1 MTLKEVLRRVAEIRE
16 NQRNGPQCH
25 TDEDRLHCDVLAYI
39 AAAPQTPG
47 TIARIAK
54 AALDTQSIDFDRWY
68 E

>member
-1 MTLKEVLRRVAEIRE
+1 MTLKEVLSRVAEIRE

-25 TDEDRLHCDVLAYI
+25 IEEDRLYRDVLAYI
-39 AAAPQTPG
+39 AAAPQAPG
-47 TIARIAK
+47 TIARMAK